1 MIEPEIHD
9 DNKKTDGGGKGTTIY
24 EKSAL
29 ITTTVSGKSGRHTTS
44 QAAPL

>member
-9 DNKKTDGGGKGTTIY
+9 DNRKNDGGKGTTIY